1 MTLKRAVWCLAL
13 AAFGIGGLHGGIAQA
28 QTTDGP
34 GIAVSQTD
42 ITPGDRV
49 VVTIGRFDSPE
60 VTISVCGNN
69 ALRGSADCNMPDSEG
84 VALRLDGV
92 STLAELPIAVPP
104 VPCPCVLRVS
114 TRNNEQ
120 VAYAPINL
128 IGHPTAPLT
137 PPEELKDPLELRVT
151 AAPTPAGLMDR
162 LRSSAG
168 GAAMYEL
175 EVTVRNRSS
184 ATFTNVR
191 VSGSAGRSPGEEL
204 VRIDF
209 DDPGKLEPGQTWTG
223 SATAELP
230 ALTLGE
236 VEWRATASGAG
247 SPTTGTATTDGTPWL
262 LWTLAVVLVLDL
274 GILLVRL
281 VMRLVRKRRT
291 SSDPQDNP
299 FVNDPDGSGSGGL
312 SVSDAE
318 WPTADLSASETSAPE
333 TVRTPQL
340 VP

>member
-1 MTLKRAVWCLAL
+1 
-13 AAFGIGGLHGGIAQA
+13 
-28 QTTDGP
+28 
-34 GIAVSQTD
+34 VSQTD

-49 VVTIGRFDSPE
+49 VVTIGRFDAPE

-128 IGHPTAPLT
+128 IGHPNAPLT
-137 PPEELKDPLELRVT
+137 PPEELKDPLDVRVI
-151 AAPTPAGLMDR
+151 AGPTPEGLMAR

-168 GAAMYEL
+168 GATQYDI
-175 EVTVRNRSS
+175 EVTVTNRSP
-184 ATFTNVR
+184 ATFSNVR
-191 VSGSAGRSPGEEL
+191 VSGSAGRNPGEEL

-209 DDPGKLEPGQTWTG
+209 DSPGKLEPGQTWTG
-223 SATAELP
+223 SARAELP

-247 SPTTGTATTDGTPWL
+247 SPTTSTAATQSTPWL

-274 GILLVRL
+274 VILLVRF
-281 VMRLVRKRRT
+281 VMRLMRKRRAP
-291 SSDPQDNP
+291 SDPQDNP
-299 FVNDPDGSGSGGL
+299 FIDDRDGSDSGGS

-318 WPTADLSASETSAPE
+318 WPTADWSAPETSAPE

>member
-1 MTLKRAVWCLAL
+1 MTIRRSAVCLAL
-13 AAFGIGGLHGGIAQA
+13 ATLGIAGLVSGSAEA

-34 GIAVSQTD
+34 GVAVSQTD
-42 ITPGDRV
+42 ITTGDRV
-49 VVTIGRFDSPE
+49 IVTINQFESPE

-84 VALRLDGV
+84 VALRPRGV
-92 STLAELPIAVPP
+92 PTGVELPIAVPP

-137 PPEELKDPLELRVT
+137 PPEELKDPLDVRVAAAQT
-151 AAPTPAGLMDR
+151 AVGLMDR
-162 LRSSAG
+162 LRSSVG
-168 GAAMYEL
+168 GATQYDI
-175 EVTVRNRSS
+175 EVTVRNRSA
-184 ATFTNVR
+184 ATFSSIR
-191 VSGSAGRSPGEEL
+191 VSGSAGRNPGEEL

-209 DDPGKLEPGQTWTG
+209 DSPGTLEPGQTWTG
-223 SATAELP
+223 TATSELP

-236 VEWRATASGAG
+236 VEWRVTASGAG

-274 GILLVRL
+274 VILLVRL
-281 VMRLVRKRRT
+281 VMRLVRKRRAPA
-291 SSDPQDNP
+291 DPEDNP
-299 FVNDPDGSGSGGL
+299 FLDDPNGSGSGGS

-318 WPTADLSASETSAPE
+318 WPTADWSATETSAPE

>member
-1 MTLKRAVWCLAL
+1 MTIRRAVVGLAL
-13 AAFGIGGLHGGIAQA
+13 GALGLAGLVSGSAHA

-34 GIAVSQTD
+34 GVAVSQTE

-49 VVTIGRFDSPE
+49 VVTVGRFDAGE

-84 VALRLDGV
+84 VALRLDAV

-137 PPEELKDPLELRVT
+137 PPEDLKDPLDVSVV
-151 AAPTPAGLMDR
+151 AAPTPAGLMTR

-168 GAAMYEL
+168 GATKYDI
-175 EVTVRNRSS
+175 EVTVTNRSS
-184 ATFTNVR
+184 ATFSNVR
-191 VSGSAGRSPGEEL
+191 VSGSGGRNPGEEL
-204 VRIDF
+204 VGIDIG
-209 DDPGKLEPGQTWTG
+209 DPGKLEPGQTWTG
-223 SATAELP
+223 SATSELP

-247 SPTTGTATTDGTPWL
+247 SPTTSTANTDGTPWL

-274 GILLVRL
+274 VILLVRF
-281 VMRLVRKRRT
+281 VMRMDRKRRT
-291 SSDPQDNP
+291 PSDPQDNP
-299 FVNDPDGSGSGGL
+299 FVNDPDGSGSGGS

-318 WPTADLSASETSAPE
+318 WPTADWLASETSAPG
-333 TVRTPQL
+333 TARTPQL

>member
-1 MTLKRAVWCLAL
+1 MTIQRAVMCFVLGAL
-13 AAFGIGGLHGGIAQA
+13 SVAGLVSGSAHA

-34 GIAVSQTD
+34 GVAVSQTD

-49 VVTIGRFDSPE
+49 VVTIGRFDAPE
-60 VTISVCGNN
+60 VTISMCGNN
-69 ALRGSADCNMPDSEG
+69 ALRGSADCNMPESEG

-104 VPCPCVLRVS
+104 TPCPCVLRVS

-137 PPEELKDPLELRVT
+137 PPEELKDPLDVRVV
-151 AAPTPAGLMDR
+151 AAPTAVGLMTR
-162 LRSSAG
+162 LRSSVG
-168 GAAMYEL
+168 GASEYDI
-175 EVTVRNRSS
+175 EVTVINRSS
-184 ATFTNVR
+184 ATFNNVR
-191 VSGSAGRSPGEEL
+191 VSGSAGRNPGEEL

-209 DDPGKLEPGQTWTG
+209 GNPGKLEPGQTWTG
-223 SATAELP
+223 SATSELP

-236 VEWRATASGAG
+236 VEWRVTASGAG

-274 GILLVRL
+274 VILLVRL

-299 FVNDPDGSGSGGL
+299 FIDDPNDSGSGGS
-312 SVSDAE
+312 SVSDAQ
-318 WPTADLSASETSAPE
+318 WPAAEGSAPEPSAPE
-333 TVRTPQL
+333 TARTPQL